1 MSGHKRK
8 YNVRFPPSRI
18 RKIMQKDPEVGR
30 IATAVPVIIF
40 LNLHRAARAVE
51 MFLTSLLTGIFA
63 ITRSKRGAAVSVTH
77 IKQCVESEKLF
88 HFLTELVER
97 APSPAGR
104 QEDAGMSM
112 WPMFRTKRHEISV
125 KKTEAVEMAPRRG
138 LDSRDTDSDESEL
151 FICL

>member
-30 IATAVPVIIF
+30 IATAVPVIIS
-40 LNLHRAARAVE
+40 RAVE

-63 ITRSKRGAAVSVTH
+63 ITRSKRGSAMSVTH

-88 HFLTELVER
+88 HFLKELVER

-104 QEDAGMSM
+104 PEDAGTSV

-125 KKTEAVEMAPRRG
+125 KKTEGVEMAPRRG